1 MKTFLTYFIVF
12 SIAAFSQQLVVKT
25 NEGMKSIPSVS
36 SAIMVSLINNKIE
49 AMESQNEQVTI
60 IVELTAPSRI
70 EQKIKGR
77 LFSKTASIQTKQQVL
92 SVTSAED
99 VEKEFENVFNGFT
112 LKTTRENIGKIG
124 TLSGV
129 KNVYLDAAVQS
140 APYVAI
146 STSPVIPKVS
156 TAAATGKGI
165 RIGIIDTGIDYNHE
179 AFGGGFG
186 NNFTVAG
193 GYDFVNNDSDPMD
206 DNGHGTHVAGIIGG
220 HSSTIS
226 GLAVNAKFFAY
237 KALDQN
243 GSGTISTVIAAIE
256 RAIVDSVQVINLSLG
271 TPSNGSEDPLSI
283 AVNHAVEAGI
293 VVVVA
298 AGNTGDYGTINS
310 PGIARLA
317 LTVGATDVNSIA
329 AFSAKGPVTDQYQI
343 KPDVVAPGV
352 GILSAKSGGGY
363 VQMSGTSMATP
374 FVTAIAAALK
384 ELHPNWSTL
393 QIKDAIISNAVD
405 LRLSL
410 FSQGHGKIDE
420 SVLSSKVF
428 TSPAQISFGF
438 NPPSENT
445 WSRKETIQ
453 IFNRSLA
460 TKKYQF
466 LSTTTNPAL
475 QFRFDPQSIEIA
487 PEQSSSVQIE
497 LVANNLFLSN
507 NSEFANG
514 YTGSVLAVSETDTV
528 KIPFAFFKGT
538 VLQVRFSEI
547 PWQVMIHNQK
557 NFSKVLVPKTN
568 QISLVVKDGTY
579 DVVASFY
586 GSRYV
591 IKENIPVVGKVDVT
605 IASEEARFPANFQT
619 MNERGEQLNVG
630 SISGTY
636 SYVEGLVH
644 RATGFVIVGLGGGK
658 MNALINGDKYF
669 SSFSDKYSYG
679 YSLNVQPNNL
689 SSYTYDFVIDS
700 GITGAKTICFR
711 PEELKQIDVRYQLES
726 NVQRVF
732 PITWTSYM
740 GKTNAVSVTFYD
752 GNTQPL
758 VFPFIQKT
766 FYTQRTIPFP
776 IYHQREAF
784 RY

>member
-1 MKTFLTYFIVF
+1 MKLFLTYFVIF
-12 SIAAFSQQLVVKT
+12 SFAVFSQQLVVKT
-25 NEGMKSIPSVS
+25 DDGMKSIPTAASTL
-36 SAIMVSLINNKIE
+36 SASFSNNKIE
-49 AMESQNEQVTI
+49 LMESQNEQVTL

-70 EQKIKGR
+70 EQTIKGR
-77 LFSKTASIQTKQQVL
+77 IFSKTSSVQAKQHVL
-92 SVTSAED
+92 ATIGAGQ

-112 LKTTRENIGKIG
+112 LKTSRENIGKISAIRG
-124 TLSGV
+124 I
-129 KNVYLDAAVQS
+129 KNVYLDATVQTT
-140 APYVAI
+140 PYSAI
-146 STSPVIPKVS
+146 STSPIIPNAS
-156 TAAATGKGI
+156 TAVATGKGI

-179 AFGGGFG
+179 AFGSGFG
-186 NNFTVAG
+186 NAFTVAG

-220 HSSTIS
+220 HSSTIN

-243 GSGTISTVIAAIE
+243 GSGTVSTVIAAIE
-256 RAIVDSVQVINLSLG
+256 RAIADSMQVINLSLG
-271 TPSNGSEDPLSI
+271 TPSSGSEDPLSI
-283 AVNHAVEAGI
+283 AVNRAVEAGI

-310 PGIARLA
+310 PGIAKFA
-317 LTVGATDVNSIA
+317 LTVGATDANAIA
-329 AFSAKGPVTDQYQI
+329 SFSAKGPVTDEYQI

-352 GILSAKSGGGY
+352 GILSAKKGGGY
-363 VQMSGTSMATP
+363 IQMSGTSMATP
-374 FVTAIAAALK
+374 FVTAIVAGLK
-384 ELHPNWSTL
+384 ELHPDWSAM
-393 QIKDAIISNAVD
+393 QIKDAIISNASD

-410 FSQGHGKIDE
+410 FSQGHGKINE
-420 SVLSSKVF
+420 EILNASVF

-445 WSRKETIQ
+445 WSHKETLQ
-453 IFNRSLA
+453 VFNRGLA
-460 TKKYQF
+460 AKKYQF
-466 LSTTTNPAL
+466 VSTATNPAM
-475 QFRFDPQSIEIA
+475 QFQFNPQSIEIA
-487 PEQSSSVQIE
+487 PAQSS
-497 LVANNLFLSN
+497 LVTVEITANNLFLSN

-514 YTGSVLAVSETDTV
+514 YTGNVLAISANDTLKV
-528 KIPFAFFKGT
+528 PFAFFKGT
-538 VLQVRFSEI
+538 VLQVHFNEI

-579 DVVASFY
+579 DVAASFY

-591 IKENIPVVGKVDVT
+591 IKENIPVAGKSDVT
-605 IASEEARFPANFQT
+605 VTSNDAQLPASFQT
-619 MNERGEQLNVG
+619 INERGDPLNVG
-630 SISGTY
+630 SIGGTY
-636 SYVEGLVH
+636 SYIEALVH

-658 MNALINGDKYF
+658 MNALVNRDKYF

-679 YSLNVQPNNL
+679 YSVNIQPTNL
-689 SSYTYDFVIDS
+689 ISYTYDFVIDS
-700 GITGAKTICFR
+700 GMTLPKIISFK
-711 PEELKQIDVRYQLES
+711 PEDLKQVDVQYQIES
-726 NVQRVF
+726 TVQRVF
-732 PITWTSYM
+732 PITWTSYI

-752 GNTQPL
+752 GNIQPL